1 MAGRSVGGCLPRL
14 PTNDSRWKMRAV
26 DLFSQSPCLP
36 MFLPTESV
44 FHSPLSVL
52 LTFFFSISF
61 PFLLLNRAI
70 IYGPILFYT
79 SISLSH
85 TKDCFY
91 LLISRLTF
99 ILSVL
104 SPSFAFTIPSYPS
117 VRRKSVNWFCPKTK
131 SVTTATS
138 SSSSTRD
145 NTIGRFDQEVTLVNL
160 FAHQCHLKNNR
171 MSSITSLNAFFIMP
185 IPSSFI
191 VFHLSLKLL
200 VGLYLGSLVKESH
213 LQLLIVLLDLRPT
226 PNDFRLHF
234 DRET

>member
-44 FHSPLSVL
+44 FPAPLSVL

-85 TKDCFY
+85 TKDR
-91 LLISRLTF
+91 LQLKLITAP
-99 ILSVL
+99 
-104 SPSFAFTIPSYPS
+104 PSDCKKMPS
-117 VRRKSVNWFCPKTK
+117 VCPPWISWFRRQARFLKHGFFQGVPCYF
-131 SVTTATS
+131 
-138 SSSSTRD
+138 R
-145 NTIGRFDQEVTLVNL
+145 GRCV
-160 FAHQCHLKNNR
+160 
-171 MSSITSLNAFFIMP
+171 SIQQ
-185 IPSSFI
+185 
-191 VFHLSLKLL
+191 VQDL
-200 VGLYLGSLVKESH
+200 VGNTTY
-213 LQLLIVLLDLRPT
+213 DC
-226 PNDFRLHF
+226 F
-234 DRET
+234 DHAW